1 MLVCQVDIVNIILII
16 TTVCLIRG
24 HMESEKEIIIRANFT
39 LLQSDL
45 ELLNQTKR
53 RCLLLGIETNKSELI
68 RAGIDSLSKL
78 TDDKLKNML
87 ARLPKPKVGRKKPG
101 LDSD

>member
-1 MLVCQVDIVNIILII
+1 M
-16 TTVCLIRG
+16 G
-24 HMESEKEIIIRANFT
+24 SEKEIIVRSNFT

-45 ELLNQTKR
+45 DLLNQTKR

-78 TDDKLKNML
+78 SDDKLLTIL
-87 ARLPKPKVGRKKPG
+87 ARLPKPKVGRKKPE
-101 LDSD
+101 